1 MLLLLLL
8 LTVFSLSMPAS
19 LIPASAGPEN
29 RSVHKQSGKLL
40 YTLETQHRM
49 LCLLWMMNQNGKV
62 IIFISWGR
70 TRPYFPPSVITVVHW
85 QHYTAVISL
94 KVYVRAGFCTDTRNI
109 ISEFKVTALCLTCS
123 RQLRGEKKLI
133 WLELKKDIW
142 HFPESC
148 IQKPVR

>member
-123 RQLRGEKKLI
+123 RQLRGEKKTNLTGAKERH
-133 WLELKKDIW
+133 LT
-142 HFPESC
+142 FPR
-148 IQKPVR
+148 VMH